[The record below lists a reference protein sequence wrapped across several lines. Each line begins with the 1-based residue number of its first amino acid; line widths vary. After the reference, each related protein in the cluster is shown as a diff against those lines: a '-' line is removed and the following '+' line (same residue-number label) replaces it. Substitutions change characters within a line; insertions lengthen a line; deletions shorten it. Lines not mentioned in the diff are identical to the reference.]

1 MSDYN
6 TNARELPFLV
16 RHLRALAYTLNLVRF
31 SLIIL
36 IAAAA
41 LLASGQGQDLLIGVG
56 EDNHYGRL
64 LLGVT
69 VWAGSIWLWARV
81 LLNIQFPAPPVDA
94 DTMAGYRRWTP
105 RVLGLLGFWLV
116 ALDSYNAGGA
126 AYEQLFWPCIILG
139 VVFFALVTWR
149 RAVARKLAQLQA
161 GPLAHEHWL
170 YVDEQGGQPMMT
182 NFWTA
187 MNNGIGRFGL
197 LMLIIGTGLFIW
209 GVNDPISMGNRFDVI
224 LLLFVWGATFL
235 PLGSLI
241 TYLANL
247 KGVPILILLLIAALV
262 FSLWN
267 DNHLIR
273 ALAGT
278 SPDARP
284 HIDQALADW
293 RSSNCADGDC
303 GRFVVVATAGGGIR
317 AGFWTGTVLGSL
329 HQEIP
334 AFDQQLFAISGVSG
348 GSVGATFYRAAA
360 IGGTGSCTAGFR
372 NCLLDALGKDYLA
385 PLSAALLYPDLTQ
398 RFLPKDWLP
407 DRALALEQAWA
418 EGFAH
423 VYGRDALNGSFA
435 GLAEAQ
441 GRAWPAL
448 FLNATWAN
456 SGGRLVASSLR
467 LDQNASDQDTPDK
480 PPFSPLPKDQLDVL
494 GHDLRLTSAAHNS
507 ARFPYVSPP
516 GSWRN
521 NNGKVAGRLQDG
533 GLFEN
538 YGAETAVE
546 ILRHAKT
553 RLKGDFHPLVILIS
567 SDPKL
572 ADNLADI
579 QPGKVKNFA
588 AELFT
593 TLRTLFKT
601 RVAHGNEGAAW
612 LKQWAEDNQAD
623 FAYFHMC
630 PPGQEQGADPPL
642 GWALSGQAQRTIQ
655 GYLLDRDREDKPF
668 PPASCR
674 EANQDELAKLRRL
687 LSPPGA

>member
-1 MSDYN
+1 MSDY
-6 TNARELPFLV
+6 TPNARELPFLV
-16 RHLRALAYTLNLVRF
+16 RHLRALVYTLNLVRF

-81 LLNIQFPAPPVDA
+81 LLNIHFPSPPVDA
-94 DTMAGYRRWTP
+94 DTMTLYRRWTP

-116 ALDSYNAGGA
+116 ALDAANAGGA
-126 AYEQLFWPCIILG
+126 AYEQLFWPCIVLG

-149 RAVARKLAQLQA
+149 RAAARKLARLQA

-170 YVDEQGGQPMMT
+170 YVDEQGGRPVMAD
-182 NFWTA
+182 FWTA

-209 GVNDPISMGNRFDVI
+209 GVADPISMGNRFDVI

-247 KGVPILILLLIAALV
+247 KGVPILTLLLIAALV

-267 DNHLIR
+267 DNHVNR
-273 ALAGT
+273 DLAGT

-284 HIDQALADW
+284 HIDQALDDW
-293 RSSNCADGDC
+293 RASNCADGDC

-348 GSVGATFYRAAA
+348 GSMGATFYRAAA
-360 IGGTGSCTAGFR
+360 NGGTGNCTFGFR
-372 NCLLDALGKDYLA
+372 DCLLDALGKDYLA

-398 RFLPKDWLP
+398 RFLPKAWLP

-418 EGFAH
+418 EGFAE

-435 GLAEAQ
+435 GLADTQ

-448 FLNATWAN
+448 FLNATWTN

-467 LDQNASDQDTPDK
+467 LDQHTPDQTA
-480 PPFSPLPKDQLDVL
+480 FSPLPKDQLKVL
-494 GHDLRLTSAAHNS
+494 GHDIRLTSAAHNS

-521 NNGKVAGRLQDG
+521 KKGEVAGRLQDG

-546 ILRHAKT
+546 ILRHAKD
-553 RLKGDFHPLVILIS
+553 RLKDDFHPLVILIS
-567 SDPKL
+567 SDPRL
-572 ADNLADI
+572 ADNLDDI

-588 AELFT
+588 SELLT
-593 TLRTLFKT
+593 TLRTLFKA

-612 LKQWAEDNQAD
+612 LKRWAGDNQAD

-630 PPGQEQGADPPL
+630 PPDLEKGADPPL

-655 GYLLDRDREDKPF
+655 SYLLDRDREDKPF
-668 PPASCR
+668 TPVPACR
-674 EANQDELAKLRRL
+674 KDNQQALDDARRL
-687 LSPPGA
+687 LGPPSP